1 MCSKIFAMFRKILK
15 ISKCFL
21 VFFKKEKEKQCHFH
35 TQNIPMAFH
44 DIQIKTKISWLGL
57 QGPILSGQPHDLS
70 PTSFP
75 TTLFHCAID
84 TEAVS
89 VFSKNLLL
97 ILLGLEHLLFPAPR
111 LCSQYFPWLTVL
123 LLFRSSLIPLP
134 WHSM

>member
-1 MCSKIFAMFRKILK
+1 MLFS
-15 ISKCFL
+15 
-21 VFFKKEKEKQCHFH
+21 FFKKEKEKQCHFH

-57 QGPILSGQPHDLS
+57 QGPILSGQPHYLS
-70 PTSFP
+70 QTSFP

-97 ILLGLEHLLFPAPR
+97 ILLGLEHLLFPVPR
-111 LCSQYFPWLTVL
+111 LCSQL
-123 LLFRSSLIPLP
+123 LPMTYCLASF
-134 WHSM
+134 